1 MAFRKRVFAR
11 SRSRSRTPF
20 PKRSR
25 FTRRRTTARKS
36 RQYGGRTGF
45 ASGISYRS
53 RRMKPRAWRSL
64 LWRETQ
70 SKPHFRSV
78 FETATSVTNST
89 DTGTAELNSLTA
101 LEQNFWKTSAGLQ
114 TLDTGVTPPTD
125 FAGDIVIRGG
135 KLGVS
140 FYNANAAPVEINL
153 WLIKQGDAA
162 FGTPPSTGPYGW
174 DPSLIPDFKRDYGTI
189 IFHRKKIILEND
201 MATFEY
207 RLPTIKI
214 DQDQHNNV
222 GTWRWFISSWDPTSS
237 ALVTTVNR
245 YFNLSFTG
253 DAYAPNV

>member
-25 FTRRRTTARKS
+25 FTRRRNTARKS

-70 SKPHFRSV
+70 SKPHFRSLL
-78 FETATSVTNST
+78 ETAASVTNQT
-89 DTGTAELNSLTA
+89 DTGTVEINGLTA
-101 LEQNFWKTSAGLQ
+101 IESNFWKTAGGLQ
-114 TLDTGVTPPTD
+114 ALDDGVTPPTD
-125 FAGDIVIRGG
+125 FAGDLIIRGG
-135 KLGVS
+135 KMGVT
-140 FYNANAAPVEINL
+140 FFNANTTPVEINL
-153 WLIKQGDAA
+153 WLIKVNPAA
-162 FGTPPSTGPYGW
+162 TLSFPATGPYGW
-174 DPSLIPDFKRDYGTI
+174 DPSLIPDFATEFGKI
-189 IFHRKKIILEND
+189 VMHRKKIILEND

-207 RLPTIKI
+207 RLPTFKV
-214 DQDQHNNV
+214 DQDRHNSNNYYN
-222 GTWRWFISSWDPTSS
+222 WLISSWDPTSS